1 MTAEIAAGDHGWRG
15 RGSVRVARASS
26 ALVVRID
33 SVTTRGGRL
42 KQAVAEFFRRD
53 YRRQRPT
60 HGPWTVAIWVV
71 GAQGRFDV
79 DNAAKACLDA
89 LTGVVW
95 HDDSQVRRLTVEKL
109 EGDGPKIVL
118 RAAPG
123 APAEDGAQA
132 LSTLLAQIDR
142 SVALTGPIEKARSGW

>member
-1 MTAEIAAGDHGWRG
+1 MTADDHGWNG
-15 RGSVRVARASS
+15 RGSVRVARAGG
-26 ALVVRID
+26 AVVVRID

-42 KQAVAEFFRRD
+42 KQAVADFFRRD

-60 HGPWTVAIWVV
+60 HEPWAVTIWVV

-109 EGDGPKIVL
+109 DGDGQRIVV
-118 RAAPG
+118 RASPG
-123 APAEDGAQA
+123 PPTDDSARA
-132 LSTLLAQIDR
+132 LSALLDHVDR
-142 SVALTGPIEKARSGW
+142 LA